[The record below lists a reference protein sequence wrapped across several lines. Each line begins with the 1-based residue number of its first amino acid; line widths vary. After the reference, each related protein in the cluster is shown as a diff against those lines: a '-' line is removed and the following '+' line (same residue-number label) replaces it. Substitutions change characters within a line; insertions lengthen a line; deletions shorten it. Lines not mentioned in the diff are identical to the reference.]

1 MQRHGVFNIVLQ
13 CSVDQC
19 LVSKGVRNNNR
30 IVPKGINILQNNNIP
45 QSVEKQ
51 QNYKPHLHSNYVLFT
66 VFTTFEWISDAV
78 NDMTAK

>member
-1 MQRHGVFNIVLQ
+1 MSFTPTGADSGGGGRT
-13 CSVDQC
+13 
-19 LVSKGVRNNNR
+19 
-30 IVPKGINILQNNNIP
+30 
-45 QSVEKQ
+45 EKQ